1 MRHRDYRQYRDYP
14 HINDREH
21 HPQVSIGIFFIV
33 LGIALLIASN
43 DLLKLGSFSS
53 YFTWETAMVFIG
65 VLLLLN
71 LQFTGGLL
79 LIAGGIWFLQEHILF
94 LTPEI
99 FKTFYWPAVIVLIG
113 LSFIISSLFKRK
125 KKINKLET
133 NKFTIMETNE
143 NYRDERRQARD
154 ERHQLRHE
162 DHHLQNNRAIIGVI
176 LVLAGLFLVMRNTGF
191 FPDFIDHVIFS
202 WPMLL
207 VTIGLVITLGSSG
220 GKTSGIIVMAVGAF
234 FLLPQIFRET
244 FNVDMFWPSI
254 FIIIGVIFIFTKR
267 KGWNSVNTGPVVGD
281 DYIDYVHVFSGGERQ
296 IVSENFRGGK
306 VTAIFG
312 GSEIDLTKAKL
323 APGVS
328 ELEIACV
335 FGGATIIVPDDWNVK
350 IEVVPVLGGFGDSRK
365 LLPGRTVDTTRQLVI
380 KGAVV
385 FGGGE
390 IKSY

>member
-1 MRHRDYRQYRDYP
+1 
-14 HINDREH
+14 
-21 HPQVSIGIFFIV
+21 
-33 LGIALLIASN
+33 
-43 DLLKLGSFSS
+43 
-53 YFTWETAMVFIG
+53 
-65 VLLLLN
+65 
-71 LQFTGGLL
+71 
-79 LIAGGIWFLQEHILF
+79 
-94 LTPEI
+94 
-99 FKTFYWPAVIVLIG
+99 
-113 LSFIISSLFKRK
+113 
-125 KKINKLET
+125 
-133 NKFTIMETNE
+133 METNE
-143 NYRDERRQARD
+143 SYRDERRQARD

-162 DHHLQNNRAIIGVI
+162 GHHLQNNRAIIGVI

-191 FPDFIDHVIFS
+191 FPEFIDHVIFS

-234 FLLPQIFRET
+234 FLLPQIFRQT

-267 KGWNSVNTGPVVGD
+267 KGWNSVSTSPVVGD

-350 IEVVPVLGGFGDSRK
+350 IEVIPVLGGFGDSRK